1 MSITIHRNKLCY
13 FHNEQDGI
21 RNINYF
27 LVPHTLQE
35 CYLASSFTDL
45 QNVHLATQIVSVFAV
60 KTKPTLVRTSL
71 ITHLSISSVTSEL
84 VFSTQKATRHLNVE
98 IF

>member
-1 MSITIHRNKLCY
+1 MSITIHGNTHCY
-13 FHNEQDGI
+13 FHNEHDGV

-45 QNVHLATQIVSVFAV
+45 QNVHLATPIMSVFEM
-60 KTKPTLVRTSL
+60 KTKPPLVRTSL
-71 ITHLSISSVTSEL
+71 ITHLSLSSVTM
-84 VFSTQKATRHLNVE
+84 FSTQKATRHLKVE